1 MELTLK
7 QKTAFGIGAVGKD
20 MVYALSASYVMY
32 YYQDVLGLSASFVG
46 VVLMAA
52 RFFDAFNDPFMGVL
66 VAKTRTRWGRFRPWI
81 FSGTLLNALVLY
93 ALFAAPVLDEAALM
107 VYFSVVYILWGIT
120 YTMMDIPYWSM
131 IPAVTRT
138 PKDRENL
145 SMVGRTCAGV
155 GSALIAMFTMLLVG
169 ALGGDSERAGFRWV
183 ALIVAA
189 IFAVTELVCCI
200 SMKETTPSEMKTAT
214 VKEMFSA
221 LFRNDQA
228 MVVVGS
234 IVLINSALYLTSN
247 FIIYFF
253 KYDLGGAGWKATYCY
268 FRKGKQFRLVASLDE
283 KPGYTIL
290 RYDSGKALLTLERDC
305 AGVEHPGGSFPLLD
319 LFFAEGGETEV
330 FDGWFQAM
338 GIKPR
343 TEKKLAGY
351 SSWYNRYQDITED
364 TIREDLTGCRSLL
377 CLGDLFQIDDGWEPK
392 VGDWLETDAQKFP
405 HGLKGM
411 VEEIHAAGFQAGLWL
426 APFVCEKDS
435 ALFRQHSDWLLKV
448 DGAPWCCGCNWSS
461 FYALD
466 LDNPAVLDYL
476 RRVFD
481 RVLNDWGFDLVKL
494 DFLYGAAPFGNARES
509 RAARMYRAME
519 LLRSWCGQKTI
530 LGCGVPVMPAFG
542 LVDYCR
548 VSCDVGLDWDDVWY
562 MRLFHRERVS
572 TKQAI
577 NNTLFR
583 RQLNGR
589 AYGSD
594 PDVFFLREE
603 NCKLT
608 AEQKRTLATVNAL
621 LGNVFLTSDMPSHY
635 TDAQRAEYRRL
646 RTLFE
651 HATQVQVETENDRF
665 YIRYL
670 LDGTPQKLCFTPF

>member
-169 ALGGDSERAGFRWV
+169 ALGGNSERAGFRWV

-253 KYDLGGAGWKATYCY
+253 KYDLGGAAQILGMMVLYPLL
-268 FRKGKQFRLVASLDE
+268 RKKFSSTQVFHLSLLLALCGYGTLLVFCLTGLSHSL
-283 KPGYTIL
+283 
-290 RYDSGKALLTLERDC
+290 ALLCIPGVVVFACNGMLTVLTTLFLSNSVDYGQLKTGRREESVIFSMQTFVVK
-305 AGVEHPGGSFPLLD
+305 AASGVAVFLTGIGLD
-319 LFFAEGGETEV
+319 LIGLVGNTEETGPV
-330 FDGWFQAM
+330 AVQSAGTLLGLRLM
-338 GIKPR
+338 MTVLPMLV
-343 TEKKLAGY
+343 LAG
-351 SSWYNRYQDITED
+351 
-364 TIREDLTGCRSLL
+364 
-377 CLGDLFQIDDGWEPK
+377 
-392 VGDWLETDAQKFP
+392 
-405 HGLKGM
+405 
-411 VEEIHAAGFQAGLWL
+411 
-426 APFVCEKDS
+426 
-435 ALFRQHSDWLLKV
+435 ALV
-448 DGAPWCCGCNWSS
+448 
-461 FYALD
+461 
-466 LDNPAVLDYL
+466 
-476 RRVFD
+476 
-481 RVLNDWGFDLVKL
+481 
-494 DFLYGAAPFGNARES
+494 
-509 RAARMYRAME
+509 
-519 LLRSWCGQKTI
+519 
-530 LGCGVPVMPAFG
+530 
-542 LVDYCR
+542 
-548 VSCDVGLDWDDVWY
+548 
-562 MRLFHRERVS
+562 
-572 TKQAI
+572 
-577 NNTLFR
+577 LFR
-583 RQLNGR
+583 RKFVL
-589 AYGSD
+589 
-594 PDVFFLREE
+594 
-603 NCKLT
+603 
-608 AEQKRTLATVNAL
+608 
-621 LGNVFLTSDMPSHY
+621 
-635 TDAQRAEYRRL
+635 TDARAAEISAQL
-646 RTLFE
+646 HGE
-651 HATQVQVETENDRF
+651 EAHHD
-665 YIRYL
+665 
-670 LDGTPQKLCFTPF
+670 